1 MRAMASVELRQFRYF
16 VAVAEERHFGKAAAR
31 LHIAQPGLSQQIKR
45 LERSVG
51 AQLLVRGP
59 RGVELTSPGQAFL
72 DQARLTLEFA
82 DRAVASVALA
92 ERGKKG
98 LLRVGTLAF
107 GMPPAAEEVLRQFA
121 DRFADVEVEIHP
133 GFQLPILDEVRTH
146 ALDVA
151 ITLSPFRPPDP
162 PLRFLRL
169 GAIELRAVVPEGHR
183 LAELD
188 RVPRSELLTEPFLDW
203 PRSINPEMVDHI
215 HRLLFGTSGHP
226 QAVEVPDIDDARR
239 VALVAQG
246 RGLAVTR
253 SPALAEAHIRGVVF
267 RRFEKPAPS
276 LDYGVAWTSTESS
289 PLVPAFLDI
298 AAGIAEIE
306 GVSDSEATLLP
317 REAAGNGRA
326 SMRR

>member
-1 MRAMASVELRQFRYF
+1 M
-16 VAVAEERHFGKAAAR
+16 
-31 LHIAQPGLSQQIKR
+31 
-45 LERSVG
+45 
-51 AQLLVRGP
+51 
-59 RGVELTSPGQAFL
+59 
-72 DQARLTLEFA
+72 
-82 DRAVASVALA
+82 
-92 ERGKKG
+92 
-98 LLRVGTLAF
+98 
-107 GMPPAAEEVLRQFA
+107 
-121 DRFADVEVEIHP
+121 
-133 GFQLPILDEVRTH
+133 
-146 ALDVA
+146 
-151 ITLSPFRPPDP
+151 DP

-169 GAIELRAVVPEGHR
+169 SAIELRAVVPEGHR

-226 QAVEVPDIDDARR
+226 LAVEVPDVDDARR
-239 VALVAQG
+239 FALVAEG

-253 SPALAEAHIRGVVF
+253 SPTPAEAHIRGVVF
-267 RRFEKPAPS
+267 RPFEEPVPT

-298 AAGIAEIE
+298 AAGIAEIIE

-317 REAAGNGRA
+317 REAVGNGRA